1 MWPLPIFWLALV
13 LVGSCLF
20 LLMPTLWGRE
30 IYRHYRGS
38 RAVTC
43 PETHAQVAVNL
54 NALQAAAARL
64 RGVEDLRI
72 EACTHWPERSN
83 CDQQCLPQALRTAP
97 YTQGEVAVPETKPIY
112 HLPVLIAAAV
122 AWLLGVAW
130 HSEFFFRH
138 RWSAALGFSPLQ
150 IRQMLWWWSPH
161 LLSIAVPLLFAYG
174 VAWLVAIDGS
184 KGVGKAISA
193 ALLLWFA
200 VSLAGFAGGGLA
212 RVSQGWIWRE
222 ALYTLLAS
230 VAVGAVIGKLNGRL
244 VMSALEGNKGHG
256 GAHGGIAPREVL

>member
-1 MWPLPIFWLALV
+1 MWPLPIFWFALV

-43 PETHAQVAVNL
+43 PETRTQVAVSL

-64 RGVEDLRI
+64 RGVRDLRI
-72 EACTHWPERSN
+72 EACTHWPERAN
-83 CDQQCLPQALRTAP
+83 CDQQCLSQALRSAP
-97 YTQGEVAVPETKPIY
+97 DTQGEIVVSGTKPIY
-112 HLPVLIAAAV
+112 HLPVLIATAV

-130 HSEFFFRH
+130 HSEFLFRH
-138 RWSAALGFSPLQ
+138 GWSEALGLSPLQ

-174 VAWLVAIDGS
+174 VAGLVAINGS

-193 ALLLWFA
+193 SLLLWFA
-200 VSLAGFAGGGLA
+200 VSLSAFAGGGVA
-212 RVSQGWIWRE
+212 KFSQGWIWRE

-230 VAVGAVIGKLNGRL
+230 VAIGAVIGTLNGRL
-244 VMSALEGNKGHG
+244 VMSALEGKKGPDGTHG
-256 GAHGGIAPREVL
+256 QIAREAL